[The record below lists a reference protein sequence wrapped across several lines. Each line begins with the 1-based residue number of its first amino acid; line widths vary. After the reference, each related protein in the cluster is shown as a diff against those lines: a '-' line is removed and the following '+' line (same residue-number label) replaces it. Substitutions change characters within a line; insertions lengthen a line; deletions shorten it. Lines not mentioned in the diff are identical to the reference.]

1 MQKAMLFA
9 EMRTLLL
16 SAILYLLGVA
26 IILFFRPKLMFHEDG
41 RWREFGLGSNEK
53 TVFPFWLFCILWAI
67 VSYLITMLF
76 IDEHR
81 LPRGSSVKTPAL
93 EYSEPPDDLLMPLP
107 LKTKNRAKAVEIEAN
122 MKPGYYVLDKRAL
135 KERGVPNY
143 IYVGE
148 EPSDTMLGEMEE

>member
-26 IILFFRPKLMFHEDG
+26 IILFFRPKMMFYEDG
-41 RWREFGLGSNEK
+41 RWREFGVGIQEK
-53 TVFPFWLFCILWAI
+53 TVFPFWLFCILWAVI
-67 VSYLITMLF
+67 SYLLTNIIVGEYKTGYG
-76 IDEHR
+76 I
-81 LPRGSSVKTPAL
+81 SAKTPML
-93 EYSEPPDDLLMPLP
+93 KETEPPDDLLMPLP
-107 LKTKNRAKAVEIEAN
+107 SKTKSRAKATEVEGN

-148 EPSDTMLGEMEE
+148 EPSDTMLGEMQE